1 MTNLE
6 LDVVMRRVLL
16 DSLRNDEAEDCIFAP
31 SKHYLREM
39 KYMLKYPAKWQRNR
53 TKPVWKQVVRW
64 VLEVYETHVTYRFS
78 GEDISGPMPQYG
90 IADLPEGYV
99 ETDRTTHSATVS
111 IMYENDAGGILCLDY
126 AYMQEG
132 TGAILTTK
140 EGDELLPV
148 TIGGFAGQAGF
159 AFRAGFMA
167 YFEKAIVEYSTD
179 ASEPLVI
186 ACNGKS
192 EAVKLPDDDAYH
204 LEIQAFA
211 QALNREKACCCTPGE
226 AAQALEIC
234 LKTVESLIL
243 TL

>member
-53 TKPVWKQVVRW
+53 TKPLWKQMVQKVAVILLIVSLAFGSVMVVSPTARASVVRW

-90 IADLPEGYV
+90 IADLPEGYA

-148 TIGGFAGQAGF
+148 TIGGFAGQALLPRKSTSSKTITWINTAENICFMVNGF
-159 AFRAGFMA
+159 GTMEDILRMA
-167 YFEKAIVEYSTD
+167 NSV
-179 ASEPLVI
+179 
-186 ACNGKS
+186 
-192 EAVKLPDDDAYH
+192 
-204 LEIQAFA
+204 
-211 QALNREKACCCTPGE
+211 
-226 AAQALEIC
+226 
-234 LKTVESLIL
+234 SLIDSGN
-243 TL
+243 